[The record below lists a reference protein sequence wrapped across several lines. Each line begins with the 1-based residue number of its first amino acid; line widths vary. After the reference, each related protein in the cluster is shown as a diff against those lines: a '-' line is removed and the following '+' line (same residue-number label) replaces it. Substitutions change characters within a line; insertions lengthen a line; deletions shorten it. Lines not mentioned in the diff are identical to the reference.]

1 MIALF
6 QQEAL
11 LRARARRYID
21 AAGALIDDGYR
32 IDCKCCDHDKAKRFA
47 KRLQASFEDISPTRE
62 REGHEIL
69 RFLSAITSQGVI
81 FLDQTVTMQ
90 CDTVLALEDDW
101 GASSGM
107 ILSSLKELLLQKGY
121 DCIICPSPL
130 SPKRKIDHILIPALS
145 LAVCTSSWLIPVHCA
160 TERRIHAR
168 RFRLTDEFSSYK
180 QHLRFNRR
188 AIEELLGDAVLLL
201 REANFLHNKLEKYYQ
216 QCTDYQ
222 VINAQ
227 TKQVCAKILDCCF

>member
-1 MIALF
+1 
-6 QQEAL
+6 
-11 LRARARRYID
+11 
-21 AAGALIDDGYR
+21 
-32 IDCKCCDHDKAKRFA
+32 
-47 KRLQASFEDISPTRE
+47 
-62 REGHEIL
+62 
-69 RFLSAITSQGVI
+69 
-81 FLDQTVTMQ
+81 MQ

-180 QHLRFNRR
+180 TASSIQPQSDGRATGRR
-188 AIEELLGDAVLLL
+188 GPFASGGQL
-201 REANFLHNKLEKYYQ
+201 F
-216 QCTDYQ
+216 
-222 VINAQ
+222 AQ
-227 TKQVCAKILDCCF
+227 